1 MAHGVPDRKWR
12 AGVVVVLI
20 PSLLLMLV
28 LGLGALG
35 LMGLFVI
42 ACDKV

>member
-1 MAHGVPDRKWR
+1 MGLV
-12 AGVVVVLI
+12 
-20 PSLLLMLV
+20 PSLILMLV

-35 LMGLFVI
+35 LMALFVI

>member
-1 MAHGVPDRKWR
+1 MAHAVPDRNWR
-12 AGVVVVLI
+12 AGGALVLI

-28 LGLGALG
+28 LGLGTLG